1 MKVEMVIISSIGV
14 DLPSLVFDLWSWL
27 LAVVLV
33 KGQRPKTKGHHQILM
48 FRIFLTISI
57 PVTCRNSAA
66 TIK

>member
-1 MKVEMVIISSIGV
+1 MNVEMVIISSIGV
-14 DLPSLVFDLWSWL
+14 DLGLWSSVFDFLSWL
-27 LAVVLV
+27 LALV
-33 KGQRPKTKGHHQILM
+33 WSKTKGHHQILM